1 MKIGIISMQRVP
13 NYGSFLQAMGLKSL
27 LEKMGHEVVFID
39 YKPGLPV
46 VPYSKGDL
54 ISYYVGS
61 EPVIAWCRDW
71 FRYNIQGKR
80 KFVYAYRF
88 KYLKQLGITYR
99 HNYNENVDVAI
110 IGSDEVFN
118 CLQKGPNVGFSPM
131 LFGDGVSAKKVISY
145 AASFGYTDIS
155 GLEKYGIKE
164 KVKQYLTDFASLSVR
179 DQHSLETVFE
189 LTGIEPEV
197 NLDPVLMADYSLPKK
212 VLPYKD
218 YVVLYT
224 YKTRKYTN
232 DEMETIKAFCEKH
245 QKKLVSIGNSQP
257 WVENKVLVEPLEML
271 AYIRNADFIIT
282 DTFHGT
288 VFSIKYNKK
297 FATLVRPDNTNKLYD
312 LLNRLKKKD
321 RIIKTFGELDEVFD
335 RPVDYAET
343 NSIIEAEKK
352 HTRQYLENAIRVD

>member
-27 LEKMGHEVVFID
+27 LEKLGHEVVFID

-46 VPYSKGDL
+46 VPYSKWEL
-54 ISYYVGS
+54 INYYLGS
-61 EPVIAWCRDW
+61 IPAIAWCRDW
-71 FRYNIQGKR
+71 FRYNIQGKK
-80 KFVYAYRF
+80 KFVYAYRLD
-88 KYLKQLGITYR
+88 YLKQLGVTYC
-99 HNYNENVDVAI
+99 HNYHENVDIAI

-118 CLQKGPNVGFSPM
+118 CLQKGANVGFSPM
-131 LFGDGVSAKKVISY
+131 LFGKGVSAKKVISY
-145 AASFGYTDIS
+145 AASFGYADI
-155 GLEKYGIKE
+155 GGFEKYGVKE
-164 KVKQYLTDFASLSVR
+164 KVKQYLTAFANLSVR
-179 DQHSLETVFE
+179 DQHASETVFK

-197 NLDPVLMADYSLPKK
+197 NLDPVLIADYNLPEKM
-212 VLPYKD
+212 LPYKD
-218 YVVLYT
+218 YVILYT

-232 DEMETIKAFCEKH
+232 DEIETIKTFCKKH

-257 WVENKVLVEPLEML
+257 WIENQVLAEPLEML

-288 VFSIKYNKK
+288 VFSIKYNKQ

-321 RIIKTFGELDEVFD
+321 RIIKTFDELDELFEQ
-335 RPVDYAET
+335 PVDYVET
-343 NSIIEAEKK
+343 NAIIESEKK
-352 HTRQYLENAIRVD
+352 HTRQYLENAIGVD